1 MNILNWI
8 YEIRSYATAYTT
20 RVKAWWLVALIWAL
34 VAACVVFFYGEAVSF
49 GTWRPFAAIQT
60 RIYAVAAIAAAYLAY
75 CIYHLVRGL
84 RRDEALIDAVSGTD
98 PARAAQGDVAE
109 LQARLRDALR
119 LLRRTMGRR
128 SVYALPWYALIG
140 PPGSGKTTALRNS
153 GLRFPLAD
161 SIGESVEGVGGTRSC
176 DWWFTDDAI
185 LIDTAGRYT
194 AQDGDGEADAA
205 GWRGFLRLLRK
216 HRRRQPLNGAV
227 VMLGVDTLVQATAP
241 ERLHHA
247 RTIRKRL
254 RELDEAFGLRVPVY
268 VVLTKVDRLAG
279 FEAFFEAMPK
289 SEREQ
294 VWGTTLALPKAGI
307 EGRDLADRLGRAFDD
322 LIARLNGLLL
332 GRLQD
337 EIDPERRARIFA
349 FPSQLALV
357 AEPLHEVLGEITA
370 SSRFDPPP
378 RLRGLYLASAEQD
391 GQVVDLVGRTASRHF
406 GLDLPRFAAA
416 SAGGHRSYFLAR
428 LFRDVIFNE
437 ANLVATNPAA
447 ERRRRFLRLAAG
459 GLAAALSLGLALVWL
474 AAYLRQDDLLAATDM
489 RLARYTAAAATLPVE
504 DVADADFVRADAVLS
519 GARDAAAPYGQDRPP
534 RLLDTFDQRAKVEAG
549 QANLYERA
557 LTGYLQ
563 PRLLVALA
571 TLLRAGDGAPEA
583 GKSSAGKSSADNS
596 SVDNSSGNKSA
607 SGRPDAGPPGSPG
620 TEVVARA
627 LKARA
632 EPAPGRPARKP
643 GGAEAAPPAAPDL
656 AEALRLYRMLGGEES
671 LDRALATQRLSG
683 LFARLYPEERQAPLR
698 ASLDGHVAALLS
710 RPLIPIALDEGL
722 LARAGDRAKVQ
733 DLAGRWMRA
742 GGERACRTATE
753 RRYPFDRNAAAEV
766 GLPEFSALFGPGGLF
781 ARFLR
786 TDLADAVDTG
796 TRPWR
801 WRGQAAGDEAGDEAV
816 LRSFETADEIRR
828 AFFQTGADRPVVGF
842 EVTPLR
848 LDPEAT
854 SASLIADG
862 QEVTYTRGSAR
873 PLTLTW
879 PGERAV
885 SQAARVVVQP
895 GPPEAAAFTGPWAL
909 FRLVEAGRPEPA
921 GPDRLRLAYDA
932 GGHEASFEL
941 RSPTRPNPFAL
952 AVLRSFRC
960 PRFR

>member
-8 YEIRSYATAYTT
+8 YEIRSYATAYAS

-49 GTWRPFAAIQT
+49 GTWRPFAALQT
-60 RIYAVAAIAAAYLAY
+60 RIYAVAAIAAAYVVY
-75 CIYHLVRGL
+75 CAYHLVRGL
-84 RRDEALIDAVSGTD
+84 RRDEALIDAVSGSD
-98 PARAAQGDVAE
+98 PARAGPGDVAE
-109 LQARLRDALR
+109 LQARLREALR

-161 SIGESVEGVGGTRSC
+161 SVGESVEGVGGTRSC

-205 GWRGFLRLLRK
+205 GWRGFLKLLRK
-216 HRRRQPLNGAV
+216 HRRRQPLNGAI
-227 VMLGVDTLVQATAP
+227 VMLGLDTLVQASAP

-294 VWGTTLALPKAGI
+294 VWGTTLALPRAGT

-337 EIDPERRARIFA
+337 ETDPERRAQIFA

-357 AEPLHEVLGEITA
+357 AEPLHEALGEITA

-406 GLDLPRFAAA
+406 ALDLPRFAPA
-416 SAGGHRSYFLAR
+416 SAGGHRSFFLAR

-437 ANLVATNPAA
+437 ANLVSTNPAA
-447 ERRRRFLRLAAG
+447 ERRRRLLRRAAA
-459 GLAAALSLGLALVWL
+459 GLAAALALGLALTWL
-474 AAYLRQDDLLAATDM
+474 AAYLRQDGLLAQTDA

-504 DVADADFVRADAVLS
+504 EVADADLVRTDAVLS
-519 GARDAAAPYGQDRPP
+519 EARDAATPYAQDRTP
-534 RLLDTFDQRAKVEAG
+534 RLLDTFDQGAKVRAG

-571 TLLRAGDGAPEA
+571 TQLRDGDGTTET
-583 GKSSAGKSSADNS
+583 GKPPAVKP
-596 SVDNSSGNKSA
+596 SVDRSS
-607 SGRPDAGPPGSPG
+607 PGSPG
-620 TEVVARA
+620 TEAVAPA
-627 LKARA
+627 LKAGA
-632 EPAPGRPARKP
+632 EPVPGRAARKP
-643 GGAEAAPPAAPDL
+643 GEAVPPAAPDL

-671 LDRALATQRLSG
+671 LDRAFAARRLSG

-698 ASLDGHVAALLS
+698 ASLDGHVAVLLS
-710 RPLIPIALDEGL
+710 RPLIPIALDDGL
-722 LARAGDRAKVQ
+722 VARAGDRAKVQ
-733 DLAGRWMRA
+733 DLAGRWARA
-742 GGERACRTATE
+742 GGDRACRAATE
-753 RRYPFDRNAAAEV
+753 RRYPFDRGAAAEV
-766 GLPEFSALFGPGGLF
+766 GLAEFSALFGPDGLF

-786 TDLADAVDTG
+786 TDLADLVETE

-801 WRGQAAGDEAGDEAV
+801 WRGEGAGDEAV
-816 LRSFETADEIRR
+816 LRSVEAADEIRR
-828 AFFQTGADRPVVGF
+828 AFFQTGAERPAVGF

-848 LDPEAT
+848 LDADAT
-854 SASLIADG
+854 TASLVADG

-873 PLTLTW
+873 PLKLTW
-879 PGERAV
+879 PGQGTA
-885 SQAARVVVQP
+885 SPAARVVVQP

-921 GPDRLRLAYDA
+921 GPDRLRLTYDA

-952 AVLRSFRC
+952 PALRSFRC